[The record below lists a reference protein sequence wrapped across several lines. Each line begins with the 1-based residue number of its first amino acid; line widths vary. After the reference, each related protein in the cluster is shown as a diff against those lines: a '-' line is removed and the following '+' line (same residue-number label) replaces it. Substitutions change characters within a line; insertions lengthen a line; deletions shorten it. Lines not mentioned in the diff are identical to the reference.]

1 MRQLPYLDAHGD
13 DGYAVRRYDLDL
25 DYRPGANRLA
35 GRAVITAVARTA
47 LNGVS
52 LDFGPLRVDR
62 VLFDGKA
69 VRYAHRLGK
78 LRVRPGRLV
87 EEGAEFTIE
96 VRYAGLPRPN
106 RGHWGEI
113 GWTQLSD
120 GALVASQ
127 PTGASSWFPC
137 NDRPADKAA
146 YRISVTTA
154 PAYTVIASG
163 TLVSRSGGTWVYEQ
177 PEPTST
183 YLVSVQIGRYS
194 SVELATAPVRQPAA
208 VPARLMRAFRNDFAN
223 QPRMLQEFSRLF
235 GPYPFTEYGVV
246 VVDEEL
252 DVPVEAQA
260 MSIFGANHVDGR
272 RGSERL
278 VAHELA
284 HQWFGNSVTAADW
297 RHIWLHEGFA
307 TYAEWLW
314 AEVDGRSCHDLALR
328 SYAKLARLPQ
338 DLAIGAPGAR
348 RIFDDRVYERGAL
361 TLHALRRSMGDGP
374 FFRLLREWTSTHR
387 HATSTTADFTSMAE
401 AFSPTPVRPLLTS
414 WLHETPL
421 PAL

>member
-1 MRQLPYLDAHGD
+1 MRQVPYLDAHGD
-13 DGYAVRRYDLDL
+13 TDYSVLQYDLHL

-47 LNGVS
+47 LNSVS

-62 VLFDGKA
+62 ILFDGKP

-78 LRVRPGRLV
+78 LRVRPGRLI
-87 EEGAEFTIE
+87 EAGAEFTVE
-96 VRYAGLPRPN
+96 VRYAGVPRPN

-154 PAYTVIASG
+154 PTYTVIASG
-163 TLVSRSGGTWVYEQ
+163 TLVSHSGNTWVYEQ
-177 PEPTST
+177 PSPTST
-183 YLVSVQIGRYS
+183 YLVSVQIGRYT
-194 SVELATAPVRQPAA
+194 SVELTGAPVRQPAA

-223 QPRMLQEFSRLF
+223 QPRMLREFSRLF
-235 GPYPFTEYGVV
+235 GPYPFTEYGIV

-260 MSIFGANHVDGR
+260 MSIFGANHVDGM

-314 AEVDGRSCHDLALR
+314 AEADGRSAHDLALR
-328 SYAKLARLPQ
+328 SHAKLARLPQ
-338 DLAIGAPGAR
+338 DIAIGAPGAR

-361 TLHALRRSMGDGP
+361 TLHALRRTMGDAP
-374 FFRLLREWTSTHR
+374 FFRLLREWATTHR
-387 HATSTTADFTSMAE
+387 HSTATTADFTSMAE
-401 AFSPTPVRPLLTS
+401 GISPTPIRPVLQS

-421 PAL
+421 PPL

>member
-13 DGYAVRRYDLDL
+13 DGYSVLRYDLHL
-25 DYRPGANRLA
+25 DYRPGANRLG
-35 GRAVITAVARTA
+35 GRAVITAVARSA
-47 LNGVS
+47 LNSVS

-62 VLFDGKA
+62 ILFDGKV

-78 LRVRPGRLV
+78 LRVRPGRVLAV
-87 EEGAEFTIE
+87 GEEFTVE
-96 VRYAGLPRPN
+96 VRYAGVPRPN

-113 GWTQLSD
+113 GWTQLTD

-137 NDRPADKAA
+137 NDRPSDKAA

-154 PAYTVIASG
+154 PSYTVIASG
-163 TLVSRSGGTWVYEQ
+163 TLVSHTGTTWVYEQ
-177 PEPTST
+177 PEPTSP
-183 YLVSVQIGRYS
+183 YLVSVQIGRYVS
-194 SVELATAPVRQPAA
+194 AELAKAPVRQPAA
-208 VPARLMRAFRNDFAN
+208 VPARLLRAFRHDFAN
-223 QPRMLQEFSRLF
+223 QPRMLKEFSRLF

-260 MSIFGANHVDGR
+260 MSIFGSNHVDGR

-284 HQWFGNSVTAADW
+284 HQWFGNSVTASDW

-314 AEVDGRSCHDLALR
+314 AEADGRSCHALALR
-328 SYAKLARLPQ
+328 SHAKLAQLPQ
-338 DLAIGAPGAR
+338 DLTLSAPGVR

-361 TLHALRRSMGDGP
+361 TLHALRTAMGDAA
-374 FFRLLREWTSTHR
+374 FFRLLREWTTAHR
-387 HATSTTADFTSMAE
+387 HSTATTPDFISLAE
-401 AFSPTPVRPLLTS
+401 AHSAVDVRPLLGA
-414 WLHETPL
+414 WLDEAPL
-421 PAL
+421 PPL